1 MSALDRSLDEIIKS
15 SRKARKVTGQ
25 KKAAPTK
32 KVGPTAGVTKK
43 AKIVAS
49 RAPKKAPVVLK
60 KAKVAEVKQG
70 FDLTYATKVVVSG
83 LPRDIKIDGIR
94 VCFA

>member
-15 SRKARKVTGQ
+15 SRKAKKVGGQ
-25 KKAAPTK
+25 KKAVPSK
-32 KVGPTAGVTKK
+32 KVDGITKK
-43 AKIVAS
+43 AKIVATKA
-49 RAPKKAPVVLK
+49 APKKAPVALK
-60 KAKVAEVKQG
+60 KAKVADVKQG